1 MLIYLAMIET
11 EADKSKFETIYTAY
25 KNLMFYVANQIL
37 GDTKDAEDV
46 VHQAFI
52 KVIENIE
59 KIDEATC
66 PKTRGFVVTIT
77 ERKAID
83 LYRQRHRHT
92 TVSLDTGL
100 GETMEGRGGLEEIP
114 AKLTLAEAMAQLPE
128 RYREVLLLKYDAGYK
143 EKEIADLLS
152 MSEENVHKTVQ
163 RAKNRL
169 QMIFSEME
177 GAAE

>member
-1 MLIYLAMIET
+1 MLAYLAIIET
-11 EADKSKFETIYTAY
+11 DADKSKFEKIYTAY
-25 KNLMFYVANQIL
+25 KSLMYYVAIQVL

-59 KIDEATC
+59 KIDEPKC

-83 LYRQRHRHT
+83 LYRRRQRHS

-100 GETMEGRGGLEEIP
+100 GETMESHELEEIP
-114 AKLTLAEAMAQLPE
+114 TRLTLAEAMAQLPA
-128 RYREVLLLKYDAGYK
+128 RYREVLLLKYDSGFNV
-143 EKEIADLLS
+143 KEIADLLS

-177 GAAE
+177 G